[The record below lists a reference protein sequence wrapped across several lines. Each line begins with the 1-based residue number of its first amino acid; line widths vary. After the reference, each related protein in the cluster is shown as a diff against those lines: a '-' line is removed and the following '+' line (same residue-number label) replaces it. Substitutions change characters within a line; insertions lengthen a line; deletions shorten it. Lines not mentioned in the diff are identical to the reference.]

1 MGKKWKSG
9 KGDDILVFLICVW
22 LGGGKVEGWIFFLFG
37 WEEKWKDRKMTLNK
51 FTHMPSLKNDAQLK
65 KKNHWS
71 LLKKKKW
78 KIMIRKKKKVK
89 KKNDI

>member
-9 KGDDILVFLICVW
+9 RRDDILVFLICVW
-22 LGGGKVEGWIFFLFG
+22 LGGGKVEGWKFFLFG

-65 KKNHWS
+65 KKK
-71 LLKKKKW
+71 LKKK
-78 KIMIRKKKKVK
+78 MTSS
-89 KKNDI
+89 